1 MMPGKQVT
9 LFNIVQIFLVIAISM
24 GLLWVQG

>member
-1 MMPGKQVT
+1 MPGKQVT